1 MGSWSRVL
9 PAPRIFGEPAP
20 LIAEA
25 IILLRMMSPSS
36 TATVR
41 VLLFASYADWTGRE
55 SVELS
60 LATPATVADVVQHLR
75 AAVPWGIASP
85 SVRLPQ

>member
-1 MGSWSRVL
+1 
-9 PAPRIFGEPAP
+9 
-20 LIAEA
+20 
-25 IILLRMMSPSS
+25 MMSPSS

-60 LATPATVADVVQHLR
+60 LATAATVADVVQHLR
-75 AAVPWGIASP
+75 AAVPSGNRIPERPLAAVNAVQVGLDAAISDGDE
-85 SVRLPQ
+85 VALLPPLAGG